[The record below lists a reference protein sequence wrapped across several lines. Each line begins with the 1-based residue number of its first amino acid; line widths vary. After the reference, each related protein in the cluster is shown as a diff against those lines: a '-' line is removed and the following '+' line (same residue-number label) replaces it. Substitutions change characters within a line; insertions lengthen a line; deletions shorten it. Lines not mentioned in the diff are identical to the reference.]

1 MARPPLRSTP
11 PSQPSPY
18 RYLGRGGAERPV
30 KVQIIIALVA
40 GLVLVAVPLYLWR
53 RPQPETI
60 PSADAATVGAV
71 PPPGGSLPLPGG
83 MPPGA
88 APGGPGFP
96 GAPLPGGAVAP
107 GADAGAGSRIEVA
120 PVKTLKCQDPG
131 PGRTPP
137 ERCDSIRFFEE
148 SLVRAIRESQ
158 ACAPSAKSSYVVSF
172 VLEMHFSKK
181 RTNLF
186 LGKSTTLSKAKR
198 KELVRCV
205 ERAMASPDW
214 DRIPHQHAKY
224 VINAVATYPPSE
236 AF

>member
-1 MARPPLRSTP
+1 M
-11 PSQPSPY
+11 
-18 RYLGRGGAERPV
+18 
-30 KVQIIIALVA
+30 
-40 GLVLVAVPLYLWR
+40 
-53 RPQPETI
+53 
-60 PSADAATVGAV
+60 
-71 PPPGGSLPLPGG
+71 
-83 MPPGA
+83 
-88 APGGPGFP
+88 
-96 GAPLPGGAVAP
+96 
-107 GADAGAGSRIEVA
+107 
-120 PVKTLKCQDPG
+120 
-131 PGRTPP
+131 
-137 ERCDSIRFFEE
+137 
-148 SLVRAIRESQ
+148 RAIRESQ